1 MTGDS
6 DIIVGLGKSCRLL
19 GAAKRLT
26 MEDIFSAVVTDFCA
40 RANLRPITHDRIFT
54 YPNERANKNVVA
66 NFRGGTPLSDD
77 CTVVDLMYSG

>member
-1 MTGDS
+1 VKPLNISTGRMTGDS

-26 MEDIFSAVVTDFCA
+26 MEDIFSAV
-40 RANLRPITHDRIFT
+40 
-54 YPNERANKNVVA
+54 A

-77 CTVVDLMYSG
+77 CTIVDLMYSG

>member
-26 MEDIFSAVVTDFCA
+26 MEDIFSAV
-40 RANLRPITHDRIFT
+40 
-54 YPNERANKNVVA
+54 A